1 MGLEE
6 WHREAD
12 MTATIPTPPPSHH
25 VTSELLYI
33 QISFDILLLCQ
44 TILKQRRVEL
54 DRIEVPSCLLLFTV
68 NYFIAR

>member
-33 QISFDILLLCQ
+33 QISFDIRLL
-44 TILKQRRVEL
+44 
-54 DRIEVPSCLLLFTV
+54 
-68 NYFIAR
+68 